1 MVKEFLIWPIRIFLY
16 LLTISILIFYSVSF
30 FISTSYGKEKV
41 KEYFFKD
48 VLDYGSA
55 NVQPSLLGV
64 TVTLEDF
71 VFESTAIF
79 SGDQV
84 KLEFNLLNSII
95 SQRIHL
101 EMLDFNNGRIDRPD
115 KLKNRNKNKIPI
127 YIKDLNIKNLTLGRS
142 DIANIN
148 IDNFLLENGEYG
160 FQFTNLDLQS
170 SENLK
175 YISNLKGIGFFAENK
190 FAVQIFPTST
200 IAELAFLEEDVEIEK
215 LEGFIKIDAKNKFKI
230 EKALFRASDTDFLAN
245 VRFSSIDD
253 FKANISIKS
262 SSDNLV
268 ELIPKKAENLQEFIL
283 ENSFYSSDINVL
295 LSIALSEGKE
305 NYSAIIDAKDSKLLF
320 NSLNLFLPEAIAY
333 ADSARIAVN
342 GKVLMVDNAEL
353 NNFSLTSKQSNSG
366 NYNINTNLPNGMN
379 INLQISSDGTLKSA
393 SSIFSNDEFKLSLN
407 GKNLFV
413 GISEIGVEMNF
424 IEGLSFQNGIFRI
437 TPTAFESNIFSLNE
451 SANNFLDFDL
461 NSMSIRNINFDLT
474 LNKRSGN
481 KNNFKNLSYEDLNIL
496 INDGYFSSKDAEYGG
511 QLLFDGVGLTYSDSS
526 FNIPA
531 LRVLSLIDIQ
541 SNLTNILSAEFEKLN
556 QDVFIVDSFNGEL
569 YFDSVG
575 YVNIKNFNLS
585 FDIGEAE
592 IQGIISSDVDNFDTF
607 NLNLDFFST
616 ISNSIPWYVAILG
629 GIPAAAG
636 AVVVTDILE
645 DDLIQISK
653 SSYKINGKIG
663 DLVITSIQ

>member
-1 MVKEFLIWPIRIFLY
+1 
-16 LLTISILIFYSVSF
+16 
-30 FISTSYGKEKV
+30 
-41 KEYFFKD
+41 
-48 VLDYGSA
+48 
-55 NVQPSLLGV
+55 
-64 TVTLEDF
+64 
-71 VFESTAIF
+71 
-79 SGDQV
+79 
-84 KLEFNLLNSII
+84 
-95 SQRIHL
+95 
-101 EMLDFNNGRIDRPD
+101 
-115 KLKNRNKNKIPI
+115 
-127 YIKDLNIKNLTLGRS
+127 
-142 DIANIN
+142 
-148 IDNFLLENGEYG
+148 
-160 FQFTNLDLQS
+160 
-170 SENLK
+170 
-175 YISNLKGIGFFAENK
+175 
-190 FAVQIFPTST
+190 
-200 IAELAFLEEDVEIEK
+200 
-215 LEGFIKIDAKNKFKI
+215 
-230 EKALFRASDTDFLAN
+230 
-245 VRFSSIDD
+245 
-253 FKANISIKS
+253 
-262 SSDNLV
+262 
-268 ELIPKKAENLQEFIL
+268 
-283 ENSFYSSDINVL
+283 
-295 LSIALSEGKE
+295 
-305 NYSAIIDAKDSKLLF
+305 
-320 NSLNLFLPEAIAY
+320 
-333 ADSARIAVN
+333 
-342 GKVLMVDNAEL
+342 
-353 NNFSLTSKQSNSG
+353 
-366 NYNINTNLPNGMN
+366 
-379 INLQISSDGTLKSA
+379 
-393 SSIFSNDEFKLSLN
+393 
-407 GKNLFV
+407 
-413 GISEIGVEMNF
+413 MNF

-496 INDGYFSSKDAEYGG
+496 IKDGYFSSKDAEYGG

-645 DDLIQISK
+645 DDLIEISK